1 MNLLNKYLSDE
12 ELNHIYETYDIE
24 FINKIDEENFWK
36 IISYLKQEKIDFINE
51 IITDAL
57 YLFSLDYSDFAAKYE
72 KIKETIP
79 NYSKLIGYD
88 MSLLEKI
95 YE

>member
-1 MNLLNKYLSDE
+1 MNLLNKYLSVE

-24 FINKIDEENFWK
+24 FINKIDKENFWK
-36 IISYLKQEKIDFINE
+36 IIGYLKQEKIDFINE

-57 YLFSLDYSDFAAKYE
+57 YLFSLDYNNFVTKYK
-72 KIKETIP
+72 KIKEAIP
-79 NYSKLIGYD
+79 NYSELIGYD
-88 MSLLEKI
+88 LSLLERI